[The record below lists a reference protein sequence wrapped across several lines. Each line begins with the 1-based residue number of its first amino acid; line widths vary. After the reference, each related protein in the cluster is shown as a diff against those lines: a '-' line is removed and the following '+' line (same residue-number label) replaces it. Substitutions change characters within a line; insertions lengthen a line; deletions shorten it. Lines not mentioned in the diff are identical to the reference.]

1 MAASETPSTTGEQPA
16 GTAVRD
22 LRVAAGIQ
30 LRDIARDTGISESHL
45 SRFETGQRDVSPK
58 TYHRIIAAIAA
69 TAVRSGQLKAY
80 RLGSRYYVEPSDARA
95 FLRSLADGTTGP
107 EEDA

>member
-1 MAASETPSTTGEQPA
+1 MSVEQIAWSLKTCAAALDMSYYT
-16 GTAVRD
+16 
-22 LRVAAGIQ
+22 I
-30 LRDIARDTGISESHL
+30 H
-45 SRFETGQRDVSPK
+45 
-58 TYHRIIAAIAA
+58 

-107 EEDA
+107 DEDT

>member
-1 MAASETPSTTGEQPA
+1 MREELRKLRQRSTVMSMAASETPSDTGEQPA

-45 SRFETGQRDVSPK
+45 SRFETGQRDVSPT

-69 TAVRSGQLKAY
+69 
-80 RLGSRYYVEPSDARA
+80 RA
-95 FLRSLADGTTGP
+95 SKGNA
-107 EEDA
+107 A

>member
-30 LRDIARDTGISESHL
+30 LCDIARDTGISESHL

-69 TAVRSGQLKAY
+69 
-80 RLGSRYYVEPSDARA
+80 RA
-95 FLRSLADGTTGP
+95 SKGHA
-107 EEDA
+107 A

>member
-1 MAASETPSTTGEQPA
+1 MSSAAAHETKLREELRKLRQTSTVLRMAASETPSTTGEQPA

-69 TAVRSGQLKAY
+69 
-80 RLGSRYYVEPSDARA
+80 RA
-95 FLRSLADGTTGP
+95 SKGHA
-107 EEDA
+107 A